1 MEYDDVGA
9 DEDSGQTKV
18 TVRVPLGTRLALTS
32 GLERHQVWTQQMK
45 AHHRRQLKGLTPA
58 QRDIL
63 RAEQRQELDVLRS
76 RGSLLDKRDRLI
88 AFGLRQELQARGWD
102 RSWWTGV
109 EWEEIP
115 MGLVP
120 AAPVSTN
127 PETLSLS
134 LPAMLVEQVR
144 SGCWFSSRESIRRLR
159 QWRADDTAA
168 VLQSRKGP
176 PQEEYRRLADG
187 VTTTGEVYRAG
198 IRRGLQAALH
208 LPTPPVVTGSYRVE
222 GLVSGSVD

>member
-1 MEYDDVGA
+1 M
-9 DEDSGQTKV
+9 
-18 TVRVPLGTRLALTS
+18 
-32 GLERHQVWTQQMK
+32 
-45 AHHRRQLKGLTPA
+45 KGLTPA
-58 QRDIL
+58 QRDTL

-88 AFGLRQELQARGWD
+88 AFGLRQELQARGWHH
-102 RSWWTGV
+102 SWWTGV

-144 SGCWFSSRESIRRLR
+144 SGCWFSSRESIRQLR

-168 VLQSRKGP
+168 VLQSREGP
-176 PQEEYRRLADG
+176 PQEVYRRLADG
-187 VTTTGEVYRAG
+187 VTTTGEVYRSG

-208 LPTPPVVTGSYRVE
+208 LPTPPAVTALATLTDS
-222 GLVSGSVD
+222 